1 MIYRMLDR
9 MIRGQGFK
17 GSKKK
22 KKKTGFKGPSERFNS

>member
-17 GSKKK
+17 GSSEMQ
-22 KKKTGFKGPSERFNS
+22 KKTGFKGPSERFNS